1 MSGFVGIVALRPV
14 DPAAI
19 EAMSNDICHRGPDGH
34 GYWNNVNRT
43 VAFGHRRLAVIDPS
57 QSADQPMTRGRHTIV
72 FNGEIYNYLEVREEL
87 KSLGQTFASNS
98 DTEVILSAYQTWG
111 EDCLDRFEGMFAF
124 AIYDPDRNKL
134 FCARDRFGQKPFLFV
149 QGDGFFAFASE
160 YRALLRLEEVGAEWD
175 RVRLARFLHSPKR
188 ALDDSRHTLFLGI
201 TQLLGSEKMTVDLN
215 TLDTKIERYWEL
227 NKRHQLTSLPFA
239 EAVEAFRDLV
249 FESVRMQLRSDR
261 PVGATISG
269 GIDSGSIVSTV
280 KRVISSDQPFTLY
293 TVRFPGA
300 QTDEWEYTKEVVEAT
315 GYECRETV
323 PTVEGFLQDFPE
335 FCWFNELPVH
345 GLSQYAHWAML
356 KDIQAGGATVILDGS
371 FADALLGGFEQ
382 YFRHYIASRR
392 AENAPGLQDEI
403 EAIAKRYPMA
413 LPRIRER
420 VSRRLP
426 TEIRWFAASL
436 SGKGS
441 DRLFGFSREI
451 AEICAREN
459 ADRPHPGFHPLAG
472 LLYQD
477 ALLANFPSL
486 ARAYDR
492 MGSAMQTEFR
502 IPYATEKIAEFALS
516 MPPEHLMGDTQ
527 TKRLIRESMKGIMPE
542 RVRTR
547 WNKQGL
553 FPPQDEWFRTGLIEL
568 VEAIVSE
575 RSFAETGI
583 WNVDWWRRVLRRF
596 KSGESGLGP
605 VLWAPLMADGWQR
618 HYVDR
623 IRNQSKIS
631 CFSPE

>member
-1 MSGFVGIVALRPV
+1 MSGFIGIAALRPV

-19 EAMSNDICHRGPDGH
+19 EAMSNDVRHRGTDGQ
-34 GYWNNVNRT
+34 GNWINAIRT

-57 QSADQPMTRGRHTIV
+57 QSADQPMTRGDYTIV
-72 FNGEIYNYLEVREEL
+72 FSGEIYNYLEVREEL
-87 KSLGQTFASNS
+87 TSLGQTFKSNS
-98 DTEVILSAYQTWG
+98 DTEVILSAYRTWG

-124 AIYDPDRNKL
+124 VIYDPNQSRL

-149 QGDGFFAFASE
+149 KGDGFFAFASE
-160 YRALLRLEEVGAEWD
+160 YRALLRLEEVEAEWD

-188 ALDDSRHTLFLGI
+188 ALDDSRHTLFQNVK
-201 TQLLGSEKMTVDLN
+201 QLLGSEKMSVDLN
-215 TLDTKIERYWEL
+215 TLDLKIERYWEL
-227 NKRHQLTSLPFA
+227 NKRHELTKLPFP
-239 EAVEAFRDLV
+239 EACAAFREMV

-261 PVGATISG
+261 PIGATISG

-280 KRVISSDQPFTLY
+280 KHVISSNQPFTLY

-300 QTDEWEYTKEVVEAT
+300 STDEWEYTKEVVEAT
-315 GYECRETV
+315 GFECRETV
-323 PTVEGFLQDFPE
+323 PTVDGFLQDFPD

-356 KDIQAGGATVILDGS
+356 KDIKEGGTTVILDGS

-392 AENAPGLQDEI
+392 VENAPGLQDEI
-403 EAIAKRYPMA
+403 QAIVERYPMA
-413 LPRIRER
+413 LPRMRER
-420 VSRRLP
+420 ISRRLP
-426 TEIRWFAASL
+426 TAVRWLAASL
-436 SGKGS
+436 SGRGS

-451 AEICAREN
+451 AEKCAREN
-459 ADRPHPGFHPLAG
+459 ADRPHPDFHPLAG

-527 TKRLIRESMKGIMPE
+527 TKRLIRESMKGVMPE

-553 FPPQDEWFRTGLIEL
+553 FPPQDDWFRAGLIDR

-583 WNVDWWRRVLRRF
+583 WNVDWWRGLLRRF

-623 IRNQSKIS
+623 IRSQSKVS
-631 CFSPE
+631 CFSPD